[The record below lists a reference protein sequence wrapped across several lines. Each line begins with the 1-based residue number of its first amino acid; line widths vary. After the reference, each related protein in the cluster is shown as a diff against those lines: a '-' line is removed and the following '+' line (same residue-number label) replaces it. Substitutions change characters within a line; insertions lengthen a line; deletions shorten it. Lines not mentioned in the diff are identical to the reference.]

1 MINSHLSFSEDSKDI
16 FNFLSSS
23 SVRPTYSDPG
33 DLGDFPLVPGDLDIP
48 ILGDLDIPG
57 DLGDLGDF
65 APDLCLP
72 ELLDMW
78 PGIGLAGVLTWS

>member
-1 MINSHLSFSEDSKDI
+1 MLYDNIFRYIFNYLSFSEDSRDI

-23 SVRPTYSDPG
+23 SVRPTKSDPG
-33 DLGDFPLVPGDLDIP
+33 DLGDFPLAPGDLDIP
-48 ILGDLDIPG
+48 AVILGDLDIPG

-72 ELLDMW
+72 ELLLLVM
-78 PGIGLAGVLTWS
+78 